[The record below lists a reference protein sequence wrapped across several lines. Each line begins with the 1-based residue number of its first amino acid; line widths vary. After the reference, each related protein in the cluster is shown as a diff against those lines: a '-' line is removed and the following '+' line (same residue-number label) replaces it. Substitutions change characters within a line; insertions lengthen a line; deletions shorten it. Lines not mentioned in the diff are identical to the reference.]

1 MSENQLPEDF
11 LAKQRERKRKVDA
24 ITAKFEEAGAEMP
37 CWLDASEG
45 AEIGEADRET
55 CYCPGCKFRRRMARL
70 RESHGGNQGRKS
82 GIEIFPKISDMKDAF
97 SEFLTV
103 IERMEKDDFSG
114 DLRLMKQ
121 MILAEI
127 AEMKAGAEN
136 TERLR
141 NRLSATRAGSMGTV
155 SSPAAPSAPRIQV
168 GTQVRVGMTGTVEN
182 MDRDS
187 MLVRYE
193 GIRLP

>member
-1 MSENQLPEDF
+1 MNDNRLPEEF
-11 LAKQRERKRKVDA
+11 LAKQQERKRKVDA
-24 ITAKFEEAGAEMP
+24 ITVKFEKAAAEMP
-37 CWLDASEG
+37 CWLDASEE

-70 RESHGGNQGRKS
+70 RESHGGNQERKN
-82 GIEIFPKISDMKDAF
+82 GIETLPKISDMKDAF

-103 IERMEKDDFSG
+103 FERIEKDDSYG

-121 MILAEI
+121 VILAEI
-127 AEMKAGAEN
+127 SEMKAGAEN

-141 NRLSATRAGSMGTV
+141 NRLIATRAGFMGTV
-155 SSPAAPSAPRIQV
+155 SSSSAQFAPRIQV
-168 GTQVRVGMTGTVEN
+168 GTQVRVGMTGTVES
-182 MDRDS
+182 MDGDS

-193 GIRLP
+193 RMRLP